1 MALVT
6 PATCWKTPW
15 TPQKQPPARMA
26 TSAVACGLAGSS
38 SIGGGISRALS
49 APDGKPRS
57 AMPAPSNSA
66 AKIDAGQTK
75 RDASGTN
82 CLPEAGLNEADDCMW
97 HIRRLQRGNLV
108 GRKCH
113 VHRCESVVEMVQL
126 GGTDDRRGDDRLG
139 EQPGQCHL
147 RPRNA
152 ARSGNLGYAIDDLA
166 VCLGGFAE
174 ESSVS
179 VVGLG

>member
-26 TSAVACGLAGSS
+26 TSAVARGLAGSS
-38 SIGGGISRALS
+38 SIGGGTGRALS

-66 AKIDAGQTK
+66 AKIDAGRTK

-82 CLPEAGLNEADDCMW
+82 CLPEAGLDEADDRMW
-97 HIRRLQRGNLV
+97 HIRLLQRGNLV
-108 GRKCH
+108 GRKFH

-126 GGTDDRRGDDRLG
+126 GGTDDRRGDNLSGISAFETDR
-139 EQPGQCHL
+139 
-147 RPRNA
+147 
-152 ARSGNLGYAIDDLA
+152 
-166 VCLGGFAE
+166 
-174 ESSVS
+174 VS
-179 VVGLG
+179 

>member
-38 SIGGGISRALS
+38 SIGGGISRTLS

-66 AKIDAGQTK
+66 AKIDAGRTK
-75 RDASGTN
+75 RNASGTN
-82 CLPEAGLNEADDCMW
+82 CLPEAGLDEADDRMW
-97 HIRRLQRGNLV
+97 HIRLLQRGNLV
-108 GRKCH
+108 GRKFI
-113 VHRCESVVEMVQL
+113 RY
-126 GGTDDRRGDDRLG
+126 GPDG
-139 EQPGQCHL
+139 E
-147 RPRNA
+147 A
-152 ARSGNLGYAIDDLA
+152 ARVRCRTASAFSKVAWPTGDTRNT
-166 VCLGGFAE
+166 V
-174 ESSVS
+174 
-179 VVGLG
+179 